1 MSDMKIGVALAQL
14 GQAELAV
21 VFWKQLGGVGLRVP
35 GRAEMLASAVI
46 QSSREEELRA
56 WVRHF
61 VESRVESGGRLEDV
75 LRIVASEAGGGNEA
89 VAGRESRMLDAAGNV
104 WGVITSTT

>member
-14 GQAELAV
+14 SQAELAA
-21 VFWKQLGGVGLRVP
+21 VFWKQLGGVGLRVL
-35 GRAEMLASAVI
+35 GQAEMLARAVI
-46 QSSREEELRA
+46 DSSREEELRA

-61 VESRVESGGRLEDV
+61 VKSRVEGGGRLVDV

-89 VAGRESRMLDAAGNV
+89 VAGREKRMLDAAGNV
-104 WGVITSTT
+104 WSLATPKT